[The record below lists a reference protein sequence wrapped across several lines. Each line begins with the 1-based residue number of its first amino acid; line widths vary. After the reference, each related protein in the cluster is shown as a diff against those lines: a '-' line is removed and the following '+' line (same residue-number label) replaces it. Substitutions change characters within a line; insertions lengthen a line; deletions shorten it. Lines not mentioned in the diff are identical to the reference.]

1 MNNKLI
7 LPCILIICILII
19 FSLLVGCSE
28 KKIDTIDTNEIDV
41 SNSIENHNS
50 KKFDSA
56 IFIENEY
63 CSIKTSKVNIVDN
76 NAEFTVSIE
85 NKSNNDIEVILN
97 KVNLGRLVKEVEFEY
112 KIKPNE
118 TKEGILKIK
127 NIPQLETLND
137 KMEGIFLINSDEY
150 NFIFK

>member
-1 MNNKLI
+1 MKLI
-7 LPCILIICILII
+7 LPCILII
-19 FSLLVGCSE
+19 FSFLVGCSE

-50 KKFDSA
+50 KKFDNA

-112 KIKPNE
+112 KIN
-118 TKEGILKIK
+118 T
-127 NIPQLETLND
+127 N
-137 KMEGIFLINSDEY
+137 
-150 NFIFK
+150 

>member
-1 MNNKLI
+1 MNNKLT
-7 LPCILIICILII
+7 LPCILII

-28 KKIDTIDTNEIDV
+28 KKIDTLDTNEIDI
-41 SNSIENHNS
+41 SNS
-50 KKFDSA
+50 KKFDNA

-63 CSIKTSKVNIVDN
+63 CAIKTSKVDIVDN

-85 NKSNNDIEVILN
+85 NKSNNDIEVMLN
-97 KVNLGRLVKEVEFEY
+97 KVNLGILVKEVEFEY

-127 NIPQLETLND
+127 EIPQLETLND
-137 KMEGIFLINSDEY
+137 KMEGRFLINSDEY
-150 NFIFK
+150 SFIFK

>member
-1 MNNKLI
+1 MNNKLM
-7 LPCILIICILII
+7 LPCLLII

-28 KKIDTIDTNEIDV
+28 KKIDTNEIDV
-41 SNSIENHNS
+41 SNSIANDNS
-50 KKFDSA
+50 KKFDNA

-63 CSIKTSKVNIVDN
+63 CVIKTSKVDIVDN

-85 NKSNNDIEVILN
+85 NKSNNDIEVILS
-97 KVNLGRLVKEVEFEY
+97 KVNLGILVKEVEFEY

-127 NIPQLETLND
+127 NISQLETLND
-137 KMEGIFLINSDEY
+137 KMEGIFMINSEEY
-150 NFIFK
+150 NIIFK

>member
-7 LPCILIICILII
+7 LPCILII
-19 FSLLVGCSE
+19 FSLLIGCSE
-28 KKIDTIDTNEIDV
+28 KKIDTLNTNEIDI
-41 SNSIENHNS
+41 SNNKENQNS
-50 KKFDSA
+50 KKFDNA

-63 CSIKTSKVNIVDN
+63 CDIKTSKVDIVDN

-85 NKSNNDIEVILN
+85 NKSNNDIEVMLN
-97 KVNLGRLVKEVEFEY
+97 KVNLGILVKDVEFEY

-127 NIPQLETLND
+127 KVPKLETLND
-137 KMEGIFLINSDEY
+137 KMEGIFLINEDEY
-150 NFIFK
+150 SFIFK

>member
-1 MNNKLI
+1 MQR
-7 LPCILIICILII
+7 
-19 FSLLVGCSE
+19 
-28 KKIDTIDTNEIDV
+28 KKIDTNEIDV
-41 SNSIENHNS
+41 SNSIANDNS
-50 KKFDSA
+50 KKFDNA

-63 CSIKTSKVNIVDN
+63 CVIKTSKVDIVDN

-85 NKSNNDIEVILN
+85 NKSNNDIEVILS
-97 KVNLGRLVKEVEFEY
+97 KVNLGILVKEVEFEY

-127 NIPQLETLND
+127 NISQLETLND

>member
-1 MNNKLI
+1 MNNKLT
-7 LPCILIICILII
+7 LPCILII

-28 KKIDTIDTNEIDV
+28 KKIDTIDTNEIDI
-41 SNSIENHNS
+41 SNSKENQNS
-50 KKFDSA
+50 KKFDNA

-63 CSIKTSKVNIVDN
+63 CAIKTSKVDIVDN

-85 NKSNNDIEVILN
+85 NKSNNDIEVMLN
-97 KVNLGRLVKEVEFEY
+97 KVNLGILVKEVEFEY

-127 NIPQLETLND
+127 EIPQLETLND
-137 KMEGIFLINSDEY
+137 KMEGKFLINSDEY
-150 NFIFK
+150 SFIFK

>member
-1 MNNKLI
+1 MNNKLM
-7 LPCILIICILII
+7 LPCLLII

-28 KKIDTIDTNEIDV
+28 KKIDTNEIDV
-41 SNSIENHNS
+41 SNSIANDNS
-50 KKFDSA
+50 KKFDNA

-63 CSIKTSKVNIVDN
+63 CVIKTSKVDIVDN

-85 NKSNNDIEVILN
+85 NKSNNDIEVILS
-97 KVNLGRLVKEVEFEY
+97 KVNLGILVKEVEFEY

-127 NIPQLETLND
+127 NISQLETLNGRYIFD
-137 KMEGIFLINSDEY
+137 KFR
-150 NFIFK
+150 

>member
-1 MNNKLI
+1 MNNKLM
-7 LPCILIICILII
+7 LPCLLII

-28 KKIDTIDTNEIDV
+28 KKIDTNEIDV
-41 SNSIENHNS
+41 SNSIANDNS
-50 KKFDSA
+50 KKFDNA

-63 CSIKTSKVNIVDN
+63 CVIKTSKVDIVDN

-85 NKSNNDIEVILN
+85 NKSNNDIEVILS
-97 KVNLGRLVKEVEFEY
+97 KVNLGILVKEVEFEY

-127 NIPQLETLND
+127 NISQLETLND